1 MRGIIMRR
9 FVLLPLALVL
19 IGCADQG
26 PKIANVSGRV
36 TLDGQPLANAA
47 VMFSPVA
54 PKGSITPG
62 PDSGAKTDASGR
74 YTLELTGKG
83 KKGAVVGKHTV
94 RLSLIPDEDPTDDT
108 PKKFKVLPPKY
119 TGKTS
124 KLEYELPAGGTD
136 TADFPLSSKPD

>member
-1 MRGIIMRR
+1 MRR
-9 FVLLPLALVL
+9 FSLLPLALVL
-19 IGCADQG
+19 IGCVDQG
-26 PKIANVSGRV
+26 PKIAHVSGRV

-54 PKGSITPG
+54 PKGTIAPG

-83 KKGAVVGKHTV
+83 KQGAVVGKHTV
-94 RLSLIPDEDPTDDT
+94 RISLIAVEDPTDDT
-108 PKKFKVLPPKY
+108 PKKFKMLPPRY

-124 KLEYELPAGGTD
+124 KLECEVPAAGTD
-136 TADFPLSSKPD
+136 TADFPLTSKPD